1 MRNTKVQVIQVPYD
15 SGNRSIRMGGGP
27 EHFVGSGL
35 AEVLQ
40 ADGYEVCIESVESES
55 EFRAEIGTQF
65 ELYRLLA
72 GRVAEA
78 RQNSRF
84 PLVLSGNCG
93 AALGAIAGA
102 ENARLGVIW
111 FDAHGDFNTPETTAS
126 GFLNGMCLAIAAGLC
141 WKKLAASTI
150 PNFSPISGAN
160 ILHVGGRDF
169 DTGERTLLEQSGATV
184 VDADAINRT
193 SVRDALK
200 SAIQNFLPDVEAIH
214 LHIDL
219 DVHNPTEAPA
229 NEFVTEEGGLS
240 VEQVIE
246 AVGFIKENL
255 KINSATIASYD
266 PRFDPQGKTLEV
278 GCNLIRKILSGK

>member
-15 SGNRSIRMGGGP
+15 SGNRSVRMGGGP

-35 AEVLQ
+35 AKVLQ
-40 ADGYEVCIESVESES
+40 ADGYKVWIESVEPKS

-72 GRVAEA
+72 GRVDEA
-78 RQNSRF
+78 RQNNRF

-93 AALGAIAGA
+93 ATLGAIAGA

-111 FDAHGDFNTPETTAS
+111 FDAHGDFNTPETTTG
-126 GFLNGMCLAIAAGLC
+126 GFLDGMCLAIAAGLC
-141 WKKLAASTI
+141 WKNLAVSI
-150 PNFSPISGAN
+150 PNFSPVRGAN

-169 DTGERTLLEQSGATV
+169 DAEERMRLEQSGATV

-193 SVRDALK
+193 SVLDALK
-200 SAIQNFLPDVEAIH
+200 SAIQNFLPEVEAIH

-219 DVHNPTEAPA
+219 DVHNPVEAPA
-229 NEFVTEEGGLS
+229 NEYVTEEGGLS
-240 VEQVIE
+240 AAQVVE

-266 PRFDPQGKTLEV
+266 PKCDSQGKTLEV
-278 GCNLIRKILSGK
+278 GFNLIRKILSGK